1 MLVNP
6 DVVGRE
12 FLAPEPFVVNA
23 DRVRLFSDA
32 LYRPECGQSHEHSVA
47 ATFPITASLQAMES
61 LALDPEVGMDWS
73 RVVHGDQTFEY
84 FRPLAISMSLM
95 VRTVV
100 ESVKSVGLN
109 EYVGVR
115 TFFNDGDDLVL
126 TASATIVVR
135 GVQ

>member
-1 MLVNP
+1 MPVNP

-32 LYRPECGQSHEHSVA
+32 LYRPECGQRHEHSVP

-84 FRPLAISMSLM
+84 FRPLAIGMSLM

-115 TFFNDGDDLVL
+115 TFFNDGDDVVL